1 MSEFEQKYYDL
12 LNLVAKMRK
21 HQKDFFSKHS
31 SLDLDAAKKIEKR
44 VDKLIQDEVLKTHTA
59 QQSLK
64 F

>member
-1 MSEFEQKYYDL
+1 MSDFEQKYYDL

-31 SLDLDAAKKIEKR
+31 SLDFQAAKKVEKK
-44 VDKLIQDEVLKTHTA
+44 VDEIIAREVMKTHTA

>member
-12 LNLVAKMRK
+12 FNLVAKMRK
-21 HQKDFFSKHS
+21 HQKDYFRQRS
-31 SLDLDAAKKIEKR
+31 SLDLQAAKKVEKK
-44 VDKLIQDEVLKTHTA
+44 VDDLIAQEVMKTHTA